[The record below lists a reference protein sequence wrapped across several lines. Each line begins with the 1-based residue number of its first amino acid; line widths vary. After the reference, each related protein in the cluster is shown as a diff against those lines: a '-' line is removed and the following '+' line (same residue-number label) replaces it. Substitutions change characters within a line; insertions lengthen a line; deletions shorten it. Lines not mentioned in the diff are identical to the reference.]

1 MALVRDLRSLLRL
14 RDFRRLFA
22 TRLTSQLSD
31 GAFQVSIAGAAFFS
45 PEKQTSAAAIA
56 TAFAVLLLPYSLV
69 GPFTGVLLD
78 RWRRRQVLVVCN
90 VLRAVLVAVTA
101 ALVLVGVPDA
111 VFYAAAL
118 VVLSVN
124 RFVLAGLSAS
134 LPRVVPADRLV
145 TANALSPT
153 AGTVAAAVGG
163 GAAVLVHTFM
173 AEGDAAT
180 AAVIFVSGLLYL
192 GSAGAAATMP
202 ADLLGPDADRV
213 VPGMGQALGSVVR
226 GLREGAAHVWER
238 RAPAHALA
246 AITAMRF
253 CYGVL
258 TVMTVLLCRNT
269 FNDPSDTDGG
279 LASFGITVSVSAL
292 GFFVAAVATP
302 GVTARIGVPAWI
314 ATCALAGSV
323 CQAALGLSFTFV
335 PMVVGAFL
343 LGVMSQ
349 GAKIG
354 VDTIVQTTVD
364 DAYRGRVF
372 SVYDVLFNVAFVG
385 AAAVAAIGLPDDG
398 RSPTVL
404 LSVAGLYAATGLLYG
419 FAARRRPPVPVAV
432 PSTGIAVDQG

>member
-1 MALVRDLRSLLRL
+1 MALIRDLRSLLKL

-31 GAFQVSIAGAAFFS
+31 GAFQVAIAGQAFFS

-78 RWRRRQVLVVCN
+78 RWRRRQVLVWCN
-90 VLRAVLVAVTA
+90 LLRAVLVAVTA
-101 ALVLVGVPDA
+101 ALVLIGVPDP

-134 LPRVVPADRLV
+134 LPRVVPAERLV
-145 TANALSPT
+145 TANSVSPT

-163 GAAVLVHTFM
+163 GAAVLVHALL
-173 AEGDAAT
+173 AEGSGAT
-180 AAVIFVSGLLYL
+180 ALVIVVSGLLYL
-192 GSAGAAATMP
+192 GSAAVAATMP
-202 ADLLGPDADRV
+202 SDLLGPDPDRV
-213 VPGMGQALGSVVR
+213 LPDVREALRSVAR
-226 GLREGAAHVWER
+226 GLREGAVHVWRR

-279 LASFGITVSVSAL
+279 LATFGITVSVSAL
-292 GFFVAAVATP
+292 GFFVAAVITP

-314 ATCALAGSV
+314 GACALAGAV
-323 CQAALGLSFTFV
+323 CQAALGLPFLFA

-343 LGVMSQ
+343 LGVTSQ

-354 VDTIVQTTVD
+354 VDTIVQSTVD

-385 AAAVAAIGLPDDG
+385 AAAVAALGLPDDG
-398 RSPTVL
+398 RSPAVL
-404 LSVAGLYAATGLLYG
+404 LGVAGVYALTGVLYG
-419 FAARRRPPVPVAV
+419 LASRRHPPVIIEGSPAGNDR
-432 PSTGIAVDQG
+432 P

>member
-1 MALVRDLRSLLRL
+1 MPLIRDLRSLLKL

-31 GAFQVSIAGAAFFS
+31 GAFQVAIAGQAFFA
-45 PEKQTSAAAIA
+45 PEKQTSAGAIA

-78 RWRRRQVLVVCN
+78 RWRRRQVLVLCN
-90 VLRAVLVAVTA
+90 VLRAVLVSVTA
-101 ALVLVGVPDA
+101 GLVLLGVPDP

-134 LPRVVPADRLV
+134 LPRVVPAGQLV
-145 TANALSPT
+145 TANSVSPT
-153 AGTVAAAVGG
+153 AGTVAAALGG
-163 GAAVLVHTFM
+163 GAAVLVHAFL
-173 AEGDAAT
+173 AAGSGAT
-180 AAVIFVSGLLYL
+180 ALVIVVSGLLYL
-192 GSAGAAATMP
+192 SSAAVAATMP
-202 ADLLGPDADRV
+202 ADLLGPDPDRV
-213 VPGMGQALGSVVR
+213 LPGLREALGSVAR
-226 GLREGAAHVWER
+226 GLREGAVHVWQR

-269 FNDPSDTDGG
+269 FNEPSDPDGG
-279 LASFGITVSVSAL
+279 LATFGITVSVSAL

-302 GVTARIGVPAWI
+302 AITTRIGVPAWI
-314 ATCALAGSV
+314 GTCALAAAV
-323 CQAALGLSFTFV
+323 LQAALGLPFAFAPLLV
-335 PMVVGAFL
+335 AAFL
-343 LGVMSQ
+343 LGVTSQ

-372 SVYDVLFNVAFVG
+372 SVYDVLFNVAFVA
-385 AAAVAAIGLPDDG
+385 AAAVAALGLPDDG
-398 RSPTVL
+398 RSPGVL
-404 LSVAGLYAATGLLYG
+404 LGVAAVFALTGSLYTLAS
-419 FAARRRPPVPVAV
+419 RRHPPVIVAAL
-432 PSTGIAVDQG
+432 PTDSGRS

>member
-1 MALVRDLRSLLRL
+1 MALIRDLRSLLKL

-31 GAFQVSIAGAAFFS
+31 GAFQVAIAGQAFFS
-45 PEKQTSAAAIA
+45 PEKQTSAADIA

-78 RWRRRQVLVVCN
+78 RWRRRQVLVLCN
-90 VLRAVLVAVTA
+90 LLRAVLVAATA
-101 ALVLVGVPDA
+101 GLVLLGVPDP

-118 VVLSVN
+118 AVLSVN

-134 LPRVVPADRLV
+134 LPRVVPAEQLV
-145 TANALSPT
+145 TANSVSPT
-153 AGTVAAAVGG
+153 AGTVAAAIGG
-163 GAAVLVHTFM
+163 GAAVLVHAFL
-173 AEGDAAT
+173 AEGSGAT
-180 AAVIFVSGLLYL
+180 ALVIVVSGLLYL
-192 GSAGAAATMP
+192 GSAAVAATMP
-202 ADLLGPDADRV
+202 TDLLGPDPDRV
-213 VPGMGQALGSVVR
+213 LPGVGQALRSVAR
-226 GLREGAAHVWER
+226 GLREGATHVWRR

-269 FNDPSDTDGG
+269 FNDPSDPDGG
-279 LASFGITVSVSAL
+279 LATFGITVSVSAL

-302 GVTARIGVPAWI
+302 AITTRIGVAAWI
-314 ATCALAGSV
+314 GTCALAGAV
-323 CQAALGLSFTFV
+323 CQTALGLPFAFA
-335 PMVVGAFL
+335 PLVVGAFL
-343 LGVMSQ
+343 LGLTSQ

-385 AAAVAAIGLPDDG
+385 AAAVAALGLPDDG
-398 RSPTVL
+398 RSPAVL
-404 LSVAGLYAATGLLYG
+404 FGVAAVYASTGVLYTL
-419 FAARRRPPVPVAV
+419 AARRHPPVITTALPVDSRR
-432 PSTGIAVDQG
+432 P

>member
-1 MALVRDLRSLLRL
+1 MALIRDLRSLLKL

-31 GAFQVSIAGAAFFS
+31 GAFQVAIAGQAFFS
-45 PEKQTSAAAIA
+45 PEKQTSAPSIAA
-56 TAFAVLLLPYSLV
+56 AFAVLLLPYSLV

-78 RWRRRQVLVVCN
+78 RWRRRQVLVRCN
-90 VLRAVLVAVTA
+90 LLRAVLVAITA
-101 ALVLVGVPDA
+101 GLVLVGVPDA
-111 VFYAAAL
+111 VFYGAAL

-134 LPRVVPADRLV
+134 LPRVVPVDRLV
-145 TANALSPT
+145 TANSVSPT

-163 GAAVLVHTFM
+163 GAAVLVQALV
-173 AEGDAAT
+173 AEGSGAT
-180 AAVIFVSGLLYL
+180 AAVILVSGLLYL
-192 GSAGAAATMP
+192 FSASVAATMP
-202 ADLLGPDADRV
+202 VDLLGPDPDRIL
-213 VPGMGQALGSVVR
+213 PGVGEALRSVAR
-226 GLREGAAHVWER
+226 GLREGAAHVWKR

-269 FNDPSDTDGG
+269 FNDPSDTSGG

-302 GVTARIGVPAWI
+302 AVTARIGVAAWI
-314 ATCALAGSV
+314 GTCAFAGAV
-323 CQAALGLSFTFV
+323 CQAALGLPFEFA

-343 LGVMSQ
+343 LGVTSQ

-354 VDTIVQTTVD
+354 VDTVVQTTVD

-385 AAAVAAIGLPDDG
+385 AAAVAALGLPDDG
-398 RSPTVL
+398 RSPAVL
-404 LSVAGLYAATGLLYG
+404 LVVAAVYALTGVLYTLAS
-419 FAARRRPPVPVAV
+419 RRHPPVPISPV
-432 PSTGIAVDQG
+432 STDATRS

>member
-1 MALVRDLRSLLRL
+1 MALIRDLRSLLGL

-31 GAFQVSIAGAAFFS
+31 GAFQVAIAGQAFFS
-45 PEKQTSAAAIA
+45 PEKQTSAADIA

-78 RWRRRQVLVVCN
+78 RWRRRQVLVRCN
-90 VLRAVLVAVTA
+90 LLRAVLVAVTA
-101 ALVLVGVPDA
+101 GLVLVGVPDT
-111 VFYAAAL
+111 VFYGAAL

-134 LPRVVPADRLV
+134 LPRVVPAERLV
-145 TANALSPT
+145 TANSVSPT
-153 AGTVAAAVGG
+153 AGTVAAAIGG
-163 GAAVLVHTFM
+163 GSAVLVHAFM
-173 AEGDAAT
+173 SEGSGAT
-180 AAVIFVSGLLYL
+180 ALVILVSGLLYL
-192 GSAGAAATMP
+192 GSAAVAATM
-202 ADLLGPDADRV
+202 AVDLLGPDPDRIL
-213 VPGMGQALGSVVR
+213 PGVRDAVRSVAR
-226 GLREGAAHVWER
+226 GLAEGAVHVWKR

-246 AITAMRF
+246 AVTAMRF

-269 FNDPSDTDGG
+269 FNDPADTDGG
-279 LASFGITVSVSAL
+279 LATFGITVSVSAL
-292 GFFVAAVATP
+292 GFFAAAVGTP
-302 GVTARIGVPAWI
+302 AVTARIGVPAWI
-314 ATCALAGSV
+314 GTCALAAAV
-323 CQAALGLSFTFV
+323 CQAALGLPFAFA

-343 LGVMSQ
+343 LGVTSQ

-385 AAAVAAIGLPDDG
+385 AAAVAALGLPDDG

-404 LSVAGLYAATGLLYG
+404 LGVAGVYALTGVLYTMAS
-419 FAARRRPPVPVAV
+419 RRHPPLPVGG
-432 PSTGIAVDQG
+432 TQVDSRRL